1 MDILDQLE
9 HAVETLIMQKQNLER
24 DYKLLLQ
31 EKAAWSQER
40 TQLVGEI
47 DSILQ
52 RIESLSQEDS

>member
-9 HAVETLIMQKQNLER
+9 QAVETLIVQKQSLER

-40 TQLVGEI
+40 TQLVSEI

>member
-1 MDILDQLE
+1 MDILNQLE
-9 HAVETLIMQKQNLER
+9 IAVESLIVQKQSLER
-24 DYKLLLQ
+24 DYDLLLQ

-47 DSILQ
+47 DTILQ

>member
-1 MDILDQLE
+1 MDVLTQLE
-9 HAVETLIMQKQNLER
+9 AAVESLIVQKQDLDR
-24 DYKLLLQ
+24 DYRVLLQ

-47 DSILQ
+47 DRILL